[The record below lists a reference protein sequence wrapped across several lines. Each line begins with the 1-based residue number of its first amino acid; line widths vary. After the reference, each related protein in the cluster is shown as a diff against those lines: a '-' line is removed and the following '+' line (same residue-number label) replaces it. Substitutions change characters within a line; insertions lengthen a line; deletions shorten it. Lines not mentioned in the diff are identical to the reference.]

1 MKYNKY
7 FADDRPLD
15 YRKYMDMTEEEIDE
29 EIERL
34 EKEEKQRNTKK
45 ELLSVWKTWSCTGA
59 I

>member
-1 MKYNKY
+1 MKDNKY

-34 EKEEKQRNTKK
+34 EKEEKQRNTKN
-45 ELLSVWKTWSCTGA
+45 ELLSV
-59 I
+59 